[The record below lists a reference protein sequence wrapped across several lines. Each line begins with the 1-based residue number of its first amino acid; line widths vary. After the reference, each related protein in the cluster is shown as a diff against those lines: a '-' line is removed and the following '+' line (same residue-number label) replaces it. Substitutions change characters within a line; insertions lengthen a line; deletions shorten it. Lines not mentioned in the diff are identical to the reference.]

1 MKYSWILLFKLP
13 KNSTHLFH
21 YSSFWNRCLYIGS
34 RYYFMMIRLSWFC
47 SCWYLYF
54 MRFVFG
60 YYEIKLFKT
69 TVKSIVMIF
78 SMLLMFLKS
87 IDMFLKCSWIVL
99 EFSLQK
105 SLATLEKITKIW
117 ISQEQKWLL
126 WLNRITFF
134 IIFEGLSFSEKIK
147 MRKTGNSGHI

>member
-1 MKYSWILLFKLP
+1 
-13 KNSTHLFH
+13 
-21 YSSFWNRCLYIGS
+21 
-34 RYYFMMIRLSWFC
+34 
-47 SCWYLYF
+47 

-69 TVKSIVMIF
+69 TVKSIAMIF

-105 SLATLEKITKIW
+105 LLANLEKITKIW
-117 ISQEQKWLL
+117 ISQEQKELL
-126 WLNRITFF
+126 QLNKKTFF
-134 IIFEGLSFSEKIK
+134 IILKDYHLVKKRKPRQKIVDVSFNNLCKKLISMIRQKQ
-147 MRKTGNSGHI
+147 